1 MDRYP
6 KPLDPTRDS
15 ALRRISEIGLGAG
28 IAALLAFA
36 ASPEVA
42 TAGWIIAWVTFVF
55 GVAVILWDEIRLWQL
70 DARAWSTDQ
79 WNLLRRRNY
88 QLREGLFLVHWL
100 DPIDGH
106 NWKLTVRLM
115 QHREGPLSEGRV
127 KEVEYVFGE
136 KFQEGPFRWQDPT
149 DGFAYSTSIYGPLL
163 VLARVVFKNRLRRPL
178 LIERYVDLPE
188 DGESK
193 EE

>member
-1 MDRYP
+1 
-6 KPLDPTRDS
+6 
-15 ALRRISEIGLGAG
+15 
-28 IAALLAFA
+28 
-36 ASPEVA
+36 
-42 TAGWIIAWVTFVF
+42 
-55 GVAVILWDEIRLWQL
+55 
-70 DARAWSTDQ
+70 
-79 WNLLRRRNY
+79 
-88 QLREGLFLVHWL
+88 
-100 DPIDGH
+100 
-106 NWKLTVRLM
+106 M

-136 KFQEGPFRWQDPT
+136 RFQEGPFRWQDPT
-149 DGFAYSTSIYGPLL
+149 DGFAYSTTIYGPLL